1 MSFDINNAKG
11 VFATVDAAI
20 EATHKAQ
27 VEFYATSDKR
37 KPRSHPDCHSWSSIG
52 GVQKTLQKWFVKKQ
66 S

>member
-27 VEFYATSDKR
+27 REFYVNYSASTSLTDQA
-37 KPRSHPDCHSWSSIG
+37 SISLAG
-52 GVQKTLQKWFVKKQ
+52 
-66 S
+66 